1 MVEMTYDLLLSEFNV
16 IYVCMQGSARRSW
29 KSLKRQASSATL
41 ISPPIPPRENGVY
54 VIPNSINDGS
64 ELSSSWCHMK
74 PSAIRSQ
81 TPGTGSS
88 NEKRLGEEGLSEFLF
103 RSNLMFDCQTKSI
116 GQVNYLEWL
125 IKASFLCLCLNNN
138 TVKEST
144 GA

>member
-1 MVEMTYDLLLSEFNV
+1 MVDMTYDLLLSEFNV
-16 IYVCMQGSARRSW
+16 MYVCMQGSARRSW

-81 TPGTGSS
+81 TSGTGSS
-88 NEKRLGEEGLSEFLF
+88 NDKRFGEEGLSEFLF
-103 RSNLMFDCQTKSI
+103 RSIKPI

-138 TVKEST
+138 TVTEAT

>member
-1 MVEMTYDLLLSEFNV
+1 MNGRQTYDLLLSEFNV
-16 IYVCMQGSARRSW
+16 MYVCIQGSARRSW

-81 TPGTGSS
+81 TSGTGSS
-88 NEKRLGEEGLSEFLF
+88 NDKRLGEEGLSEFLF
-103 RSNLMFDCQTKSI
+103 RSNLMFDCQTKP
-116 GQVNYLEWL
+116 YLEWL
-125 IKASFLCLCLNNN
+125 IKSSFLCLCLNNN
-138 TVKEST
+138 TVTEAT
-144 GA
+144 GV